1 MSSESSS
8 SDENEDLSWWDE
20 RLQRI
25 KENDP
30 RVKLLIEP
38 TENFINDIQNMT
50 DEEWE
55 ELGRDV
61 SNNTHLTEVDLGQC
75 DQGAL
80 NDHQIS
86 CLFRGLTRSSS
97 LQNIAFYNNGL
108 SAAGVRSMVPFLQNA
123 HSLTALDLDQNY
135 FQSEGFNVLLRALR
149 DSPIEELL
157 CSSCGIESIEID
169 SEHAPK
175 QLKRLFLNCNSINA
189 DGCTEVAKLLQGGN
203 ATLERL
209 YLRDNKIDDEG
220 VEILTNALRSN
231 TSLTGLDLRGN
242 VDISDQGQ
250 TMLLKLV
257 NDISSIEAT
266 LQSNHKLEFIF
277 SGADLDRHI
286 RLAMKINKGNRS
298 NLEAGR
304 EKVVWT
310 QLHSET
316 RAQLAEIQGVNHS
329 LYSEIN
335 PLHLPGVLELVGRCH
350 GLGELYIA
358 LKSSMAFLISTE
370 NKKECIRQ
378 QMAYHKKRMAH
389 HAEKLEELGTKLAA
403 IEAADESA
411 TLSFGSE
418 SRSFKK
424 RRAR

>member
-8 SDENEDLSWWDE
+8 DEDEGESWDE
-20 RLQRI
+20 TLQRI
-25 KENDP
+25 KRNDP
-30 RVKLLIEP
+30 SVKSLVSGSD
-38 TENFINDIQNMT
+38 DIQNMT
-50 DEEWE
+50 NEELE
-55 ELGRDV
+55 ELGRDIA
-61 SNNTHLTEVDLGQC
+61 NNTHLTDLHLC
-75 DQGAL
+75 LAAL
-80 NDHQIS
+80 NDHRIS
-86 CLFRGLTRSSS
+86 CLFRGLKRTSSIKEFE
-97 LQNIAFYNNGL
+97 LYGNLFGI
-108 SAAGVRSMVPFLQNA
+108 AGVRSMVPFLQNA
-123 HSLTALDLDQNY
+123 NNLNNLDLDANNI
-135 FQSEGFNVLLRALR
+135 QSEGFNVLFRALS
-149 DSPIEELL
+149 DSPIAQLY
-157 CSSCGIESIEID
+157 CSICGIESIEIA

-175 QLKRLFLNCNSINA
+175 QLKRLFLNCNNINA

-231 TSLTGLDLRGN
+231 TSLNGLDLRGN

-266 LQSNHKLEFIF
+266 LQSNHTLEFIF
-277 SGADLDRHI
+277 SGADLFRGI
-286 RLAMKINKGNRS
+286 RLAMEINMKNKR
-298 NLEAGR
+298 NPEAAGR
-304 EKVVWT
+304 KKVIQT

-389 HAEKLEELGTKLAA
+389 HTEKLEELGTKLAA

-418 SRSFKK
+418 SRSIKK
-424 RRAR
+424 RRAC